1 MRLLLVEDEAKLA
14 GFLRQGLEEENYAVD
29 LAYDGQDGAYLAET
43 TAYDLVILDLNLPKL
58 SGLEVLRRIR
68 HKKPNVPVLIMTAK
82 STVENRIEGLDCGA
96 DDYVVKPIF
105 VSELAARI
113 RALLRRGLRESFEM
127 QIANL
132 AMNTATR
139 TVTRAG
145 QKIELSSKEFAL
157 LEFLMRNAGRPVS
170 RTSIIEHVWDLH
182 FDSVTNVVDVYINY
196 LRKKIDNGFSPHL
209 IHTIRGFGYL
219 LTDAGL

>member
-29 LAYDGQDGAYLAET
+29 VAYDGQDGAYLAET